1 MKFWPPM
8 HELAICQ
15 ALIRQVTEVA
25 DEKSA
30 TAVSDIFV
38 SVGPL
43 SGVESAL
50 LQNAFPIAAAGTM
63 ANGAE
68 LHIENLPVRVYCGAC
83 DIESAVA
90 ANRLLCDRC
99 GGWQTKVVS
108 GDELLLTRVEL
119 EHNAYPQLR
128 TRTAVDEMNMES

>member
-1 MKFWPPM
+1 M

-15 ALIRQVTEVA
+15 ALIRQVTELA

-30 TAVSDIFV
+30 AVVNDIFV

-43 SGVESAL
+43 SGVESVL
-50 LQNAFPIAAAGTM
+50 LQNAFPIAAAGTV
-63 ANGAE
+63 AGNAE

-90 ANRLLCDRC
+90 ANRLLCDEC
-99 GGWQTKVVS
+99 GGWQTQVVS

-119 EHNAYPQLR
+119 EHNEYPQLR
-128 TRTAVDEMNMES
+128 TRTAADELSVEG